1 MSHPSREY
9 LMSSSRNLAVGRAVR
24 AEPYGRSEQ
33 AGSPNSNDRKAPPAA
48 RVDPTGDPGVAAL
61 EPLRIAIFDSA
72 ERCDALAQSV
82 ERLGYAPVDAGA
94 ASWEGLPALG
104 RDMTSAIISDTVD
117 APLALSAALAPA
129 CPVILITHDSSFA
142 FRLATVR
149 AGVDAVLSRPVS
161 LNELRDW
168 LEHFE
173 RQRTEQAISVLIVD
187 DDPIVS
193 EFHATMLRVAGMTTQ
208 IVNRPIDAL
217 DRLNAQVPD
226 LLLMDV
232 QMPDVDGI
240 ELARIIRQS
249 RRFISL
255 PIVFLSA
262 ERDSGRQM
270 EARKFGGDIFIP
282 KPVAREQL
290 VSMVRMRAER
300 AAVVR
305 QMIERDAL
313 TGLYNHSR
321 FKDRLADELER
332 CRRHGGILSLAM
344 IDLDRFKRINDT
356 HGHMIGDEV
365 IRTMASLLSGG
376 LRRIDVTG
384 RYGGEE
390 FGVILPG
397 TAPAAAAE
405 VIDKLRRR
413 FAELPFAAAARPFSA
428 TFSAG
433 IAGSGEHG
441 ELAQLIAAA
450 DAALYDAKHAGR
462 NQVVLADA
470 VEPAG

>member
-9 LMSSSRNLAVGRAVR
+9 LMSSSGDLAVEWAAR
-24 AEPYGRSEQ
+24 AEPYGRSAQ
-33 AGSPNSNDRKAPPAA
+33 AGAPGKGRETPPAA
-48 RVDPTGDPGVAAL
+48 RVDSPRDPGTATP
-61 EPLRIAIFDSA
+61 EPPRIAIFDSA
-72 ERCDALAQSV
+72 ERGDALAQSV
-82 ERLGYAPVDAGA
+82 ERVGYAPVDAGA
-94 ASWEGLPALG
+94 ARWEALPALG
-104 RDMTSAIISDTVD
+104 RDMTAAIISDSVD
-117 APLALSAALAPA
+117 APLALSAAVSPA
-129 CPVILITHDSSFA
+129 CPVILITQDSSFA

-173 RQRTEQAISVLIVD
+173 RLRTEQAISVLIVD

-193 EFHATMLRVAGMTTQ
+193 EFHATMLRAAGMTTQ

-217 DRLNAQVPD
+217 ERLNAQIPD

-262 ERDSGRQM
+262 ERDSSRQM

-290 VSMVRMRAER
+290 VTMVRMRAER

-344 IDLDRFKRINDT
+344 IDLDHFKRINDT

-390 FGVILPG
+390 FGVILPD
-397 TAPAAAAE
+397 TAPATAAE

-433 IAGSGEHG
+433 IAGSGKHG
-441 ELAQLIAAA
+441 DLAQLITAA
-450 DAALYDAKHAGR
+450 DAALYAAKSAGR

-470 VEPAG
+470 VVPG

>member
-1 MSHPSREY
+1 VDNHPAREY
-9 LMSSSRNLAVGRAVR
+9 LMSSSGNLALAPAPR

-33 AGSPNSNDRKAPPAA
+33 AGSPSGDGRKAPLAA
-48 RVDPTGDPGVAAL
+48 PVDSMRDPGAATL
-61 EPLRIAIFDSA
+61 EPPRIAIFDSA

-94 ASWEGLPALG
+94 APWESLPALG
-104 RDMTSAIISDTVD
+104 REMTAAIISDSVD
-117 APLALSAALAPA
+117 LPLALSAALSPA

-173 RQRTEQAISVLIVD
+173 RQRAEQAISVLIVD

-193 EFHATMLRVAGMTTQ
+193 EFHAAMLRAAGMTTQ

-217 DRLNAQVPD
+217 DHLNAQVPD
-226 LLLMDV
+226 LLLTDV
-232 QMPDVDGI
+232 QMPEVDGI

-255 PIVFLSA
+255 PIVFLSG
-262 ERDSGRQM
+262 ERDSSRQM

-282 KPVAREQL
+282 KADAREQL

-332 CRRHGGILSLAM
+332 CRRHGGFLSLAM

-356 HGHMIGDEV
+356 HGHLIGDEV

-376 LRRIDVTG
+376 LRRIDITG

-390 FGVILPG
+390 FGVILPS
-397 TAPAAAAE
+397 TAPAVAAE

-413 FAELPFAAAARPFSA
+413 FAELPFAAARPFSA

-441 ELAQLIAAA
+441 ELAQLITAA
-450 DAALYDAKHAGR
+450 DAALYAAKSAGR

-470 VEPAG
+470 VKPAG